1 MRTVNNPPFRNAEG
15 GTKPMQEN
23 RYIDTRGCIDQPAE
37 FTEAVINGLA
47 DGGGQIGRAH
57 V

>member
-15 GTKPMQEN
+15 GAKPMQEN
-23 RYIDTRGCIDQPAE
+23 RYIDTRGCVDQPVE

-47 DGGGQIGRAH
+47 DGRAYAR
-57 V
+57 